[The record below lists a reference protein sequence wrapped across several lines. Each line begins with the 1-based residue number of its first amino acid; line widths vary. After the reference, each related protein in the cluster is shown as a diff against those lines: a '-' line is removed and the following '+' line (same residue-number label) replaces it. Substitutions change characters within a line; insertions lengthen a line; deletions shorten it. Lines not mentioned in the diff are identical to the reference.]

1 MLLGEDNRLIHKV
14 NPPQL
19 RLVVSTAQ
27 APQNDPGSS
36 QGGGLAYEGP
46 PKKDEKAET
55 QTEAHPP
62 LTPEEEEAKV
72 KLAVVV
78 SLEQIGLGEVVRE
91 FQESKKSVQSKP
103 GLTTQYQSEGNA
115 SKGLLLNKKA
125 E

>member
-1 MLLGEDNRLIHKV
+1 LIQKV

-46 PKKDEKAET
+46 PKKDEKPEAKPEAT
-55 QTEAHPP
+55 QS
-62 LTPEEEEAKV
+62 LTPEEEEAKA

-91 FQESKKSVQSKP
+91 FHESKKSVQPKP
-103 GLTTQYQSEGNA
+103 GLTTQYQNEGNA

>member
-1 MLLGEDNRLIHKV
+1 MIQKV

-19 RLVVSTAQ
+19 RLVVSAKQ

-36 QGGGLAYEGP
+36 QGGSLAYEGP
-46 PKKDEKAET
+46 PKKNDQPEVNP
-55 QTEAHPP
+55 EAT
-62 LTPEEEEAKV
+62 LSRTPEEEEAKA

-91 FQESKKSVQSKP
+91 FQESKKSVLPKP
-103 GLTTQYQSEGNA
+103 GLTTQYQNEGTA